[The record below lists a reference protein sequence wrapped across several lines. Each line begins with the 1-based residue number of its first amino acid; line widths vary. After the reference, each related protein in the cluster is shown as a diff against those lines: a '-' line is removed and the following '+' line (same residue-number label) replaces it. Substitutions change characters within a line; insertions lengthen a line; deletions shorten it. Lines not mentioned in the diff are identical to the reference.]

1 MSEKTEEKLITLFNE
16 LITHQVVRVQLGGH
30 WCRLD
35 KFTGRIIDDSNE
47 ILCTNG
53 DGWNVTSTVSKIES
67 LKFV

>member
-1 MSEKTEEKLITLFNE
+1 MSGRTEEKLITLFNE
-16 LITHQVVRVQLGGH
+16 LVTHQVVRVQLGGQ

-53 DGWNVTSTVSKIES
+53 DGWHVTSTVSKIES
-67 LKFV
+67 LRFV

>member
-1 MSEKTEEKLITLFNE
+1 MSGRTEEKLITLFNE
-16 LITHQVVRVQLGGH
+16 LVTHQVVRVQLGGQ